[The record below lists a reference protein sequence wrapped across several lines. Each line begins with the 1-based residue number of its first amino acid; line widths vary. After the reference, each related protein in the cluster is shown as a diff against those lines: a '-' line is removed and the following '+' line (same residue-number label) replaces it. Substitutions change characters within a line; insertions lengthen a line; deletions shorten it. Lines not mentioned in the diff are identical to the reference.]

1 MESIDKSEAKAV
13 IAEYGLKNFEVN
25 VLDIVRTFIDEIF
38 AVKRH
43 VLEGSINNK
52 ARHLYDIVRL
62 YNREEVMSFVAD
74 KDGFKKLIQLVK
86 ATDEEYLNGKRSCE
100 YYHPQEKFNYALWA
114 NKLNDK
120 ELRKR
125 YERLHEELLYTNE
138 KQNFDDVLNVMEQ
151 IGHAFE
157 AVGE

>member
-1 MESIDKSEAKAV
+1 MC
-13 IAEYGLKNFEVN
+13 
-25 VLDIVRTFIDEIF
+25 
-38 AVKRH
+38 
-43 VLEGSINNK
+43 
-52 ARHLYDIVRL
+52 L
-62 YNREEVMSFVAD
+62 YNREEIVSFVAE

-86 ATDEEYLNGKRSCE
+86 ATDKEYLNGKRSCE
-100 YYHPQEKFNYALWA
+100 YYHPQENFNYAVWA
-114 NKLNDK
+114 NNLNDK